1 MNDEL
6 TLQRRD
12 ETAIVTLCR
21 PHRANALSR
30 SLVAQLGHLGTV
42 LCGDPSLRLIVLT
55 GHGSRAFCSGADL
68 VERAI
73 MSDEQIREML
83 LAYRTELGWIDPCPI
98 PIVAALNGVALGG
111 GLELALMCDLRIAA
125 AHAEMGLPETS
136 LAIIPGAGG
145 TQRLPQIIGEGRAK
159 ELVLLGSRVS
169 AAEALA
175 LGLVNRVVPPEANLL
190 EETLAW
196 LEPIRHGAP
205 LAMRAALRAIDESRK
220 HSLADGLEAELAAYE
235 TCLTSEDRREALAAR
250 KDKRRPRYQGR

>member
-1 MNDEL
+1 
-6 TLQRRD
+6 
-12 ETAIVTLCR
+12 
-21 PHRANALSR
+21 
-30 SLVAQLGHLGTV
+30 
-42 LCGDPSLRLIVLT
+42 
-55 GHGSRAFCSGADL
+55 
-68 VERAI
+68 
-73 MSDEQIREML
+73 ML

-175 LGLVNRVVPPEANLL
+175 LGVETIVIPQSDSTFLGQNCQDGFPA
-190 EETLAW
+190 EETT
-196 LEPIRHGAP
+196 HDGAGYR
-205 LAMRAALRAIDESRK
+205 L
-220 HSLADGLEAELAAYE
+220 HSEIEGQFGCFRQSAP
-235 TCLTSEDRREALAAR
+235 SIS
-250 KDKRRPRYQGR
+250 